1 MKLRNPNQIVSKY
14 SKYSTAFNGMNICP
28 MSMLL
33 YNYAHL
39 RVLLLSK
46 FYFKSLHKPQ
56 ASGINCLMIN
66 VSVKKVQ
73 MNLYSKPASKYL
85 MKIDQHKSK
94 GNTKSTAEVLQNY
107 QVSQV
112 PEKCLE
118 CLKFSRCLRYLK
130 MVETIIKMIH

>member
-1 MKLRNPNQIVSKY
+1 
-14 SKYSTAFNGMNICP
+14 

-46 FYFKSLHKPQ
+46 FYFKSLHKATSQ
-56 ASGINCLMIN
+56 WYILFNDKCLSKKSSNEFVLKASIKM
-66 VSVKKVQ
+66 
-73 MNLYSKPASKYL
+73 
-85 MKIDQHKSK
+85 HKSK
-94 GNTKSTAEVLQNY
+94 GNTKSTTEVLQKY

>member
-1 MKLRNPNQIVSKY
+1 
-14 SKYSTAFNGMNICP
+14 MNICP

-39 RVLLLSK
+39 RVLVLLSK

-85 MKIDQHKSK
+85 MK
-94 GNTKSTAEVLQNY
+94 
-107 QVSQV
+107 
-112 PEKCLE
+112 LE
-118 CLKFSRCLRYLK
+118 
-130 MVETIIKMIH
+130 